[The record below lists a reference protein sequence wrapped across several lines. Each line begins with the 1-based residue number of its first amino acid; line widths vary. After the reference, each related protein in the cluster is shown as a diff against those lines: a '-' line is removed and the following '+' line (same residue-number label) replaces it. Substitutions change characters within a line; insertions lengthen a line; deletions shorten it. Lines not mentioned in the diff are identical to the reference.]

1 MSIDEETQLE
11 IDEDRLVAQVE
22 PTEEKKEERVKD
34 IQKVYIKNYGN
45 LLLEILGTNE
55 IGIMAHSTRNEEEL
69 FIPWT
74 SVIFVSKTKDEDE
87 STT

>member
-11 IDEDRLVAQVE
+11 IGEDRLVTQVE
-22 PTEEKKEERVKD
+22 PTEEKKEEEVKD

-55 IGIMAHSTRNEEEL
+55 IGIMAHSTRSEEEL

-74 SVIFVSKTKDEDE
+74 SVIFVSKTKDKSE
-87 STT
+87 

>member
-1 MSIDEETQLE
+1 MK
-11 IDEDRLVAQVE
+11 RLVTQVE
-22 PTEEKKEERVKD
+22 PTEEKKEEEVKD

-55 IGIMAHSTRNEEEL
+55 IGIMAHSTRSEEEL

-74 SVIFVSKTKDEDE
+74 SVIFVSKTKDKSE
-87 STT
+87 